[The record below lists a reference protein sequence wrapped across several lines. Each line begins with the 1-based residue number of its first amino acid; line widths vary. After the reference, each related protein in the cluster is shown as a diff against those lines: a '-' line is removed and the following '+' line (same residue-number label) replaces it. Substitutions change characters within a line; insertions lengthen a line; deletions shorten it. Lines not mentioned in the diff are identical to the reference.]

1 MNFSDDVNTPD
12 DDSGKVTP
20 PNGPAGKDGADGQ
33 DGADGNDFLVDD
45 KHELEEQA
53 DKALE
58 DIPKSE
64 ALSEFRKAQTDAK
77 EAADELAKDR
87 DSHEK
92 KEKAEAAENK
102 LIEARK
108 ALVESLK
115 HVEPKTPEV
124 DEAIEKNEQLIARHE
139 FDANIRFREEE
150 EKAKE
155 AQEKEEEEKEEAE
168 KEFEEK
174 LEPWAETIEEMN
186 FWTTVV
192 EARLLGVEILLEKL
206 NAEIV
211 TVENKVTATAE
222 KITRLTDSA
231 SRTSDEWQAVKTKLN
246 AQRAA
251 LEQRAENTKDHLNYL
266 SIGMVLLVAP
276 VLAAVKINEK
286 LMRKTDDK

>member
-1 MNFSDDVNTPD
+1 MNFSGDVNTPD

-20 PNGPAGKDGADGQ
+20 PNGPAGKDGADGRDGQ

-124 DEAIEKNEQLIARHE
+124 NEAIEKNEQLIARHE
-139 FDANIRFREEE
+139 FDANIRFRED
-150 EKAKE
+150 
-155 AQEKEEEEKEEAE
+155 EEEKEEAE

-174 LEPWAETIEEMN
+174 LEPWAKYVEKFN
-186 FWTTVV
+186 FWTTFG
-192 EARLLGVEILLEKL
+192 EARLLGIEILLEKL
-206 NAEIV
+206 NAETVKVGNEV
-211 TVENKVTATAE
+211 TGNAE
-222 KITRLTDSA
+222 EITKLTDSL
-231 SRTSDEWQAVKTKLN
+231 SRMSNEWQAVKTKLN
-246 AQRAA
+246 ALRAA
-251 LEQRAENTKDHLNYL
+251 IEQSAKKNETNLKNLGRG
-266 SIGMVLLVAP
+266 IVLIALAVAGG
-276 VLAAVKINEK
+276 V
-286 LMRKTDDK
+286 DDK

>member
-1 MNFSDDVNTPD
+1 MNFSGDVNTPD

-20 PNGPAGKDGADGQ
+20 PNGPAGKDGADGRDGQ

-124 DEAIEKNEQLIARHE
+124 NEAIEKNEQLIARHE
-139 FDANIRFREEE
+139 FDANIRFRE
-150 EKAKE
+150 
-155 AQEKEEEEKEEAE
+155 QEEEKEEAE
-168 KEFEEK
+168 KEFKEK
-174 LEPWAETIEEMN
+174 LEPWAETIEKWN

-222 KITRLTDSA
+222 EIARLTDSA
-231 SRTSDEWQAVKTKLN
+231 SRISDEWQDVKTKLN

-251 LEQRAENTKDHLNYL
+251 LEQRAIETKMQLKLLGIGIL
-266 SIGMVLLVAP
+266 SH
-276 VLAAVKINEK
+276 AAVVTGAVLGANAMKKKN
-286 LMRKTDDK
+286 R

>member
-1 MNFSDDVNTPD
+1 MNFSGDVNTPD

-20 PNGPAGKDGADGQ
+20 PNGPAGKDGADGRDGQ

-124 DEAIEKNEQLIARHE
+124 NEAIEKNEQLIARHE
-139 FDANIRFREEE
+139 FDANIRFRED
-150 EKAKE
+150 
-155 AQEKEEEEKEEAE
+155 EEEKEEAE

-222 KITRLTDSA
+222 EIARLTSSA
-231 SRTSDEWQAVKTKLN
+231 SRISDEWQDVKTKLN

-251 LEQRAENTKDHLNYL
+251 LEQRAIETKMQLKLLGIGIL
-266 SIGMVLLVAP
+266 SH
-276 VLAAVKINEK
+276 AAVVTGAVLGANAMKKKN
-286 LMRKTDDK
+286 R